1 MFLREIHALGISNPI
16 FCNWAIGQKGSPNS
30 LLCLRYHSSFFK
42 KHLLGFKY
50 GLKQRD
56 LIINL

>member
-16 FCNWAIGQKGSPNS
+16 FCNWAIRQKGSPIS

-50 GLKQRD
+50 G
-56 LIINL
+56 

>member
-16 FCNWAIGQKGSPNS
+16 SCNWAIGQKGNPIS
-30 LLCLRYHSSFFK
+30 LLRLRYHSSFFK

-50 GLKQRD
+50 G
-56 LIINL
+56 

>member
-30 LLCLRYHSSFFK
+30 LLRLRYHSSFFK
-42 KHLLGFKY
+42 KTSFRLQIR
-50 GLKQRD
+50 LKQRD